1 MSRKMNPKITRDQLH
16 QEMIAGTSSKDI
28 AKKYNMGVR
37 VVNKRK
43 AKYIATGFDPENDR
57 FHKNTDDHPVSGF
70 STLVRL
76 KEKEDPTVGRVMEWV
91 KTNRTLASQI
101 DSARVVMESMASE
114 ITPCAE
120 VIYQGQAID
129 KNKFSVIPLG
139 DPHIGLQTWSKEV
152 GHDWDLKIAKRV
164 YKKVFTR
171 LLARSPDTEDC
182 VLINTGDFFH
192 ADNIAGETSASGHK
206 LDLDGRPSKW
216 LEVGFQIMQMFIEM
230 CLTKYKRVK
239 FYNVPGNHD
248 DILGAALGVF
258 ASILYENNPRIE
270 VFKGQSPF
278 QYFHKNKVLLGFAH
292 GHKCKLGALPGKMA
306 DDQCIMW
313 GNSTHRHWITGHVHH
328 NQWIQYKEWS
338 GASVES
344 VGIIPPKD
352 AYAYGGGFGGR
363 RGTQL
368 IVFDD
373 RIGEW
378 DRKRESVLEND

>member
-1 MSRKMNPKITRDQLH
+1 MKPKITREELR
-16 QEMIAGTSSKDI
+16 QEMQAGTTTANI
-28 AKKYNMGVR
+28 AKKYDMAVR

-43 AKYIATGFDPENDR
+43 AKLIATGFDPENDR
-57 FHKNTDDHPVSGF
+57 FHKNTDDHPVSGY

-76 KEKEDPTVGRVMEWV
+76 KEKEDPTIGRVMEWV

-114 ITPCAE
+114 ITPCKE
-120 VIYQGQAID
+120 VIYSGQAID
-129 KNKFSVIPLG
+129 KHKFSVVPLG
-139 DPHIGLQTWSKEV
+139 DPHIGLMTWAKEV
-152 GHDWDLKIAKRV
+152 DHDWDLKIAKRV
-164 YKKVFTR
+164 YRKVFTR
-171 LLARSPDTEDC
+171 LLARSPDTEEC

-192 ADNIAGETSASGHK
+192 ADNIGGETSASGHK

-306 DDQCIMW
+306 DDQHVMW

-378 DRKRESVLEND
+378 DRKRESVLATD